1 MSNNTAKRST
11 FNSRLGFILVSAGC
25 AIGLGNVWKFPYI
38 CSENGGGAFLVIYL
52 ICLLLLGLPIL
63 VCEFAIGRKSR
74 QSIAQAYDRLEPKGT
89 KWHLIKYMG
98 IAGNYLLMMF
108 YTMVTGWMLYYVY
121 KYVSGNIMEVQKE
134 SLTFVFDNILVSPA
148 KSFLFTAI
156 VIVLGMTVCA
166 LGLQKGIEKITKVI
180 MSLLIVLMVI
190 LVINSLCLKGAL
202 EGVSFYLKPDLNK
215 LMEQG
220 ISNVAFAAMTQAFF
234 TISVGIGSM
243 EIFGSYMKKD
253 RSLTG
258 EAVNVVA
265 LDTGIA
271 IMAGLVIIPACF
283 AYGIEPDSGPS
294 LLFKTLPNVFANMTG
309 GRIWGAVFFL
319 FMSFAAFTTV
329 IAVFENIVSMIAELF
344 NISKNKSVL
353 FNLIAMLILSLPA
366 ILGFSALSGVQLLGE
381 GTNIMDFE
389 DFLVSCNVLP
399 IGSLITVLF
408 CMKKNGWGFDGFI
421 KEANIGTGIKLPSFL
436 RRYMTYCIPA
446 LICVIYLKG
455 YYDMFSQRSLPVF
468 IGWMTFGI
476 LLLLAAISISL
487 FSKTKQKQ

>member
-38 CSENGGGAFLVIYL
+38 CSQNGGGAFLLIYL
-52 ICLLLLGLPIL
+52 ICLVFLGLPIL

-74 QSIAQAYDRLEPKGT
+74 QSIAEAYNILEPKGT
-89 KWHLIKYMG
+89 HWHFIKYMG

-108 YTMVTGWMLYYVY
+108 YTMVNGWMLYYVY
-121 KYVSGNIMEVQKE
+121 KYASGNIMEVPQE
-134 SLTFVFDNILVSPA
+134 NLSIVFDNILASPA
-148 KSFLFTAI
+148 KSFFFTAI
-156 VIVLGMTVCA
+156 VIILGMGVCA
-166 LGLQKGIEKITKVI
+166 LGLQKGIEKITKII
-180 MSLLIVLMVI
+180 MSMLIVLMVI
-190 LVINSLCLKGAL
+190 LVINSLCLKGSF

-215 LMEQG
+215 LIDQG
-220 ISNVAFAAMTQAFF
+220 IGNVAFAAMTQAFF

-258 EAVNVVA
+258 EAINVVA
-265 LDTGIA
+265 LDTAIA

-283 AYGIEPDSGPS
+283 AYGVEPDAGPS

-309 GRIWGAVFFL
+309 GRIWGTVFFL

-329 IAVFENIVSMIAELF
+329 IAVFENIVSMISELLK
-344 NISKNKSVL
+344 ISKKKSVL
-353 FNLIAMLILSLPA
+353 FNLIAILILSLPA
-366 ILGFSALSGVQLLGE
+366 VLGFSVLSGVQLLGE

-408 CMKKNGWGFDGFI
+408 CMKKNGWGWNGFI
-421 KEANIGTGIKLPSFL
+421 KETNIGKGMKFPSFL
-436 RRYMTYCIPA
+436 RRYMTYFIPA

-455 YYDMFSQRSLPVF
+455 YYDMFSGRSMPVF
-468 IGWMTFGI
+468 IGWMTFGV
-476 LLLLAAISISL
+476 LLLIAVLSISFL
-487 FSKTKQKQ
+487 NKPQKQ